1 MQTVKSERR
10 SKSTAVVIEMRTFFS
25 GKLAPRNIFK
35 YYYFPILSLT
45 TNFLNLSNGG
55 PTQERLQDAVH
66 QRDEDEASVDDD
78 LNNEESKS
86 GSDD

>member
-1 MQTVKSERR
+1 MNNNNR
-10 SKSTAVVIEMRTFFS
+10 SVPTSNANSKKRTAEQVNSSRHRDED
-25 GKLAPRNIFK
+25 
-35 YYYFPILSLT
+35 IL
-45 TNFLNLSNGG
+45 FGNGG
-55 PTQERLQDAVH
+55 ATQERLQDAVH